1 MVISVLEKTLEK
13 ASKFIGRISYNSFA
27 SFSSSN
33 KFEKINSN
41 ENDTKNNEKDSEAPR
56 KKLKNNLKNSTEVSS
71 VTSTKS
77 SSSPFSELEESSSRE
92 MSSSV
97 FHLAKSLS
105 AISLLM
111 DGAKN
116 SFAIVYSPC
125 IQTVLKRKESTSTLS
140 VFTALQALGK
150 NEDVPLSYLLTL
162 FLSLSA
168 LFSLTPSL
176 SLFYSLPPSFSPSFF
191 LFLSLS
197 LFLFL

>member
-13 ASKFIGRISYNSFA
+13 ASKFIGRISHNSFA

-33 KFEKINSN
+33 KSEKINSN
-41 ENDTKNNEKDSEAPR
+41 ENDIKNQEKDSEAPR
-56 KKLKNNLKNSTEVSS
+56 KKLKNNLKKTTEVSS
-71 VTSTKS
+71 VTPTKS
-77 SSSPFSELEESSSRE
+77 SSSPFSELEDSSSRE

-111 DGAKN
+111 DSAKN

-150 NEDVPLSYLLTL
+150 HENAPFSYLFTL
-162 FLSLSA
+162 CL
-168 LFSLTPSL
+168 
-176 SLFYSLPPSFSPSFF
+176 
-191 LFLSLS
+191 
-197 LFLFL
+197 